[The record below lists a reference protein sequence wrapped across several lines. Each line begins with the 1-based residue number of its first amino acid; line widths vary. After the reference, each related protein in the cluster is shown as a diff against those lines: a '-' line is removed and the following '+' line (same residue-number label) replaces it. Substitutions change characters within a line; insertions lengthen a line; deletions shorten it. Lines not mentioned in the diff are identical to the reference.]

1 MTPSERRRA
10 SALSPEQRRETIVRA
25 ALPLVA
31 ERGAA
36 VTTAEVAR
44 AAGIAEGTIFRVF
57 PDKNALLDA
66 VVVEVLRPDH
76 VIAQLESIDLDQP
89 LAVRLTEAG
98 EALAAHLMRL
108 GAVLGTLHA
117 TGRPLSRHSGEPT
130 APATRGTAG
139 THDPADTVGTTG
151 TTGAVGAAASRGVE
165 DTGAECAGAEGGPGP
180 GAGPVGFFERADS
193 ARAAA
198 ARRDPTGGRSLA
210 RDESQAATNAAVAEL
225 FEPER
230 EHLRIAPD
238 EAAGIFLSLL
248 LARGR
253 QPRPAADLETTVD
266 VFLYGALDVP
276 APGSRS

>member
-1 MTPSERRRA
+1 MTSPPSRRRA

-76 VIAQLESIDLDQP
+76 VLAELESIDLDQS
-89 LAVRLTEAG
+89 LAARLTEAG
-98 EALAAHLMRL
+98 EALAAHLSRM
-108 GAVLGTLHA
+108 GAVLGTLHT
-117 TGRPLSRHSGEPT
+117 TGRPLDRRPPPT
-130 APATRGTAG
+130 AGDAADAAPAT
-139 THDPADTVGTTG
+139 
-151 TTGAVGAAASRGVE
+151 GAAEA
-165 DTGAECAGAEGGPGP
+165 AEV
-180 GAGPVGFFERADS
+180 AGPAGYFQRADS

-198 ARRDPTGGRSLA
+198 ARRAPTEGPSIG
-210 RDESQAATNAAVAEL
+210 RDESQVATAAALSEL

-230 EHLRIAPD
+230 EHLRVPP
-238 EAAGIFLSLL
+238 EQAAGIFLSLL
-248 LARGR
+248 FARGR

-276 APGSRS
+276 APGARS

>member
-1 MTPSERRRA
+1 MTPPTGRRRA

-66 VVVEVLRPDH
+66 VVVEVLRPDQ
-76 VIAQLESIDLDQP
+76 VLAELASIDLDQS
-89 LAVRLTEAG
+89 LATRLTEAG
-98 EALAAHLMRL
+98 EALAAHLARL
-108 GAVLGTLHA
+108 GAVLGSLSA
-117 TGRPLSRHSGEPT
+117 SGRPLQRR
-130 APATRGTAG
+130 APQPAEGSQ
-139 THDPADTVGTTG
+139 DPASTPAESQDP
-151 TTGAVGAAASRGVE
+151 AS
-165 DTGAECAGAEGGPGP
+165 TPAEGQDTASTLTGSVPAE
-180 GAGPVGFFERADS
+180 GAQPAAFFQRADS

-198 ARRDPTGGRSLA
+198 ARRSPADGPNIGR
-210 RDESQAATNAAVAEL
+210 DQSQLDTAAALTEL

-230 EHLRIAPD
+230 EHLRVSPGQ
-238 EAAGIFLSLL
+238 AAEIFLSLL
-248 LARGR
+248 FARGR

-276 APGSRS
+276 APA

>member
-1 MTPSERRRA
+1 MMAGMTPSERRRA

-76 VIAQLESIDLDQP
+76 VIAELESIDLDQP

-117 TGRPLSRHSGEPT
+117 TGRPLEHHSG
-130 APATRGTAG
+130 APADEPARTGTADG
-139 THDPADTVGTTG
+139 
-151 TTGAVGAAASRGVE
+151 
-165 DTGAECAGAEGGPGP
+165 AGAGGDARP
-180 GAGPVGFFERADS
+180 GAGPAEYFERADS
-193 ARAAA
+193 TRAAA
-198 ARRDPTGGRSLA
+198 ARRDPTRGRSLS

-230 EHLRIAPD
+230 EHLRITPD
-238 EAAGIFLSLL
+238 EAAGVFLSLL
-248 LARGR
+248 FARGR

-276 APGSRS
+276 APGPRP

>member
-1 MTPSERRRA
+1 VRTHSYASRMPPSSRRRA

-31 ERGAA
+31 ERGTA

-66 VVVEVLRPDH
+66 VVVEVLRPDQ
-76 VIAQLESIDLDQP
+76 VLAELVSIDLDQS
-89 LAVRLTEAG
+89 LATRLTEAG
-98 EALAAHLMRL
+98 EALAAHLARM

-117 TGRPLSRHSGEPT
+117 TGRPLQRQAPP
-130 APATRGTAG
+130 PATDDR
-139 THDPADTVGTTG
+139 PASDGPRTESTS
-151 TTGAVGAAASRGVE
+151 AAGAAGEGSLAGGDVQP
-165 DTGAECAGAEGGPGP
+165 AEYFA
-180 GAGPVGFFERADS
+180 RADS

-198 ARRDPTGGRSLA
+198 ARRSPADGPNIG
-210 RDESQAATNAAVAEL
+210 RDESQLATAAALTEL

-230 EHLRIAPD
+230 DHLRVPP
-238 EAAGIFLSLL
+238 EQAAGLFLSLL
-248 LARGR
+248 FARGR
-253 QPRPAADLETTVD
+253 QPRPAADLETTID

-276 APGSRS
+276 APS

>member
-1 MTPSERRRA
+1 MTTPPRRRA
-10 SALSPEQRRETIVRA
+10 AALSPEQRRETIVHA

-66 VVVEVLRPDH
+66 CVVEAMRPDR
-76 VIAQLESIDLDQP
+76 VLAELATIDLDQP

-98 EALAAHLMRL
+98 EALAAHLARL
-108 GAVLGTLHA
+108 GAVLGSLHA
-117 TGRPLSRHSGEPT
+117 TGRPLQRRPPEPAADPRASAGLG
-130 APATRGTAG
+130 APT
-139 THDPADTVGTTG
+139 DT
-151 TTGAVGAAASRGVE
+151 GAAADTATAATAA
-165 DTGAECAGAEGGPGP
+165 DTGTATDTATAAE
-180 GAGPVGFFERADS
+180 AGPPAGGAQPAEYFTRADS
-193 ARAAA
+193 VRAAA
-198 ARRDPTGGRSLA
+198 ARRSPAEGPSIGR
-210 RDESQAATNAAVAEL
+210 DDSQRATAAALTEL

-230 EHLRIAPD
+230 DHLRVPP
-238 EAAGIFLSLL
+238 EQAAGIFLSLL
-248 LARGR
+248 FARGR

-276 APGSRS
+276 APA